1 MGQST
6 AQLSSSS
13 SWTVSQAAMMM
24 VEQQEPLATYRFR
37 RLVLQIIAALDVILR
52 SYDAKLLEHIIGR
65 KHGARKM

>member
-1 MGQST
+1 
-6 AQLSSSS
+6 
-13 SWTVSQAAMMM
+13 MMM

-65 KHGARKM
+65 KRGARKM

>member
-1 MGQST
+1 M
-6 AQLSSSS
+6 
-13 SWTVSQAAMMM
+13 SQAAMMM
-24 VEQQEPLATYRFR
+24 VEQQEHLATYSFR